1 MPRIGDKTPCFALL
15 MLSLSACSPSS
26 PPNPAPAPAP
36 NIEQKTQAK
45 VESAIDANTK
55 TLDAAIEAQSAGD
68 ETPPHQ

>member
-15 MLSLSACSPSS
+15 ILSLSACSPSS
-26 PPNPAPAPAP
+26 PPPNPAPAP

-55 TLDAAIEAQSAGD
+55 TLDAAIDAQSAGD

>member
-1 MPRIGDKTPCFALL
+1 MPRIGDKAPCFALL

-26 PPNPAPAPAP
+26 PPNPAPAP

-45 VESAIDANTK
+45 VESATDASTK

-68 ETPPHQ
+68 ETPPRQ

>member
-1 MPRIGDKTPCFALL
+1 MPRIGDKPPCFALL
-15 MLSLSACSPSS
+15 ILSLSACSPSS
-26 PPNPAPAPAP
+26 PPPNPAPAP

>member
-26 PPNPAPAPAP
+26 PPPNPAPAP

-68 ETPPHQ
+68 ETPPRQ

>member
-15 MLSLSACSPSS
+15 ILSLSACTPSS
-26 PPNPAPAPAP
+26 PPNSAPAP

-55 TLDAAIEAQSAGD
+55 TLDAAIDAQSAGD